1 MLVPMPHAMRL
12 ALAVRSARRSDAP
25 GRLMALLVLVGAG
38 MIAVAVVLAVVGLG
52 SPLEVAMTGA
62 VVQASGFL
70 GALWWTVRRPEPR
83 CDRGRPGDRRSS

>member
-12 ALAVRSARRSDAP
+12 ALAVRSARPDAP

-38 MIAVAVVLAVVGLG
+38 MIAGALVLAILG
-52 SPLEVAMTGA
+52 HGSALEVAVTGA

-70 GALWWTVRRPEPR
+70 GALWWTVRHPEPR
-83 CDRGRPGDRRSS
+83 CGRARPADRR